1 MNMLK
6 KIGLLSV
13 LIVALAFGT
22 IWAQNATTGDSAK
35 TADSTMKAGTMP
47 TAKNP
52 EATQAAKKPA
62 MQNNDVEVDGV
73 VCTGVVDREP
83 VGEAEVFPSDVGKV
97 YFWTKVDGIQDTTM
111 IKHVWYY
118 KGDEIATVQLPIRG
132 ISWRTYSYKTI
143 PPEWSG
149 DWVVKVVD
157 ANGDVLKAVPFK
169 VGEDKMST
177 SE

>member
-1 MNMLK
+1 MLK
-6 KIGLLSV
+6 RIALLSV
-13 LIVALAFGT
+13 LVFALAFGLT
-22 IWAQNATTGDSAK
+22 WAQNATMGDTAK
-35 TADSTMKAGTMP
+35 ATKKAGTMP

-52 EATQAAKKPA
+52 ETSKETAKAK
-62 MQNNDVEVDGV
+62 MQSGDVNVETA
-73 VCTGVVDREP
+73 VCTGVEDREP
-83 VGEAEVFPSDVGKV
+83 VGEADVFPSDVGKV

-118 KGDEIATVQLPIRG
+118 KGDEIATVQLPVRG

-157 ANGDVLKAVPFK
+157 ADGDVLKAVPFK
-169 VGEDKMST
+169 VGEEKMST